1 MPKHDYRV
9 AIALTKQMAGSI
21 LDKDSLEL
29 LNSFAEVNPIDRLPD
44 EITPDILKEMVKD
57 ADACITC
64 WGTPG
69 FTDEILDASP
79 KLKLIA
85 HAAGSIKH
93 MIPASFWGSGR
104 RITSN
109 GPVIAEDVA
118 HTVLTFMLIHSRGIW
133 QFAKSTREGNWG
145 GGEAGLFATRAL
157 SGLTVGI
164 VGVSNVGKSLIKTLK
179 PFGCKLNVCD
189 PVMPPVEAELLG
201 VNKVE
206 LDECISTADV
216 LTLHAPAIPSCRHL
230 INKDN
235 LKLLKDGALFINTA
249 RGMIV
254 DEAALIAELE
264 TGRFFACIDVTDPEP
279 PRADHPFRKM
289 DNVILVPHIAG
300 GHTVDIRKSLG
311 KCAAMEIY
319 NYRHRGSLTNEV
331 RQEMLSHMA

>member
-1 MPKHDYRV
+1 MPNKDYCV
-9 AIALTKQMAGSI
+9 AIALTKQMASSI
-21 LDKDSLEL
+21 LDQDVLDL
-29 LNSFAEVNPIDRLPD
+29 LSSFAEVNSVDQLPD
-44 EITPDILKEMVKD
+44 EITPDVLKAMVKD

-69 FTDEILDASP
+69 FTDEILEASP

-93 MIPASFWGSGR
+93 MIPASFWGTGR

-109 GPVIAEDVA
+109 AAIIAEDVS
-118 HTVLTFMLIHSRGIW
+118 HTVLTFMMIHSRGIW
-133 QFAKSTREGNWG
+133 QFGKSTREGNWN
-145 GGEAGLFATRAL
+145 GGEAGLFATRRL
-157 SGLTVGI
+157 EGLTVGI
-164 VGVSNVGKSLIKTLK
+164 VGASHVGKSLIKLLK
-179 PFGCKLNVCD
+179 PFGCKLNLYD
-189 PVMPPVEAELLG
+189 PVVPAIEAAALG
-201 VNKVE
+201 VNQME
-206 LDECISTADV
+206 LNELIVSSDV
-216 LTLHAPAIPSCRHL
+216 LTLHAPAIESCRHL

-249 RGMIV
+249 RGMVV
-254 DEAALIAELE
+254 DEAALIEELK

-279 PRADHPFRKM
+279 PRVDHPFRTM

-311 KCAAMEIY
+311 QCAAMEIY

-331 RQEMLSHMA
+331 RFEMLSHMA